1 MKRRD
6 FLKAT
11 PAITLPLFINGFP
24 LETMAENPLLHLL
37 GVQSMQN
44 GRVLVLIQLNGGNDG
59 LNTVIAL
66 DRYAELTNARSNI
79 LIPQNKVLGLNNS
92 SATGLHPAMT
102 EMQTMYN
109 NGIMNIMQG
118 VSYPNPNFSHFRA
131 TDIWLTAA
139 ASNQY
144 LNTGWLGRSMDQQFP
159 GYPDNYPTTDMPD
172 PLAVQIGSQAST
184 MTQTSATNA
193 AVTVTN
199 PNSFFNLVN
208 GTSDPAPDT
217 PYGHELTFLRL
228 LKQQTN
234 AYTAVIAAAY
244 NSNTTLATYPTSNS
258 LADQLKIVARL
269 IKGGLKTP
277 IYIVNHPNSFDTHSN
292 QTNTADT
299 TTGTHA
305 NLLSLLS
312 KAISAFQQDLTL
324 KGVDDRVVGM
334 TFTEFGRRI
343 KSNASGGTD
352 HGTAIPMFFFGKN
365 INPGLTGSSPVLP
378 ANATV
383 NDQIPMQFDFRAVYY
398 TILKD
403 WFELSDTDLSAVLSQ
418 TYTTLPIFR
427 QTALPV
433 TLLSFKGNW
442 NDKVTLQWQVDQEN
456 NTSRYE
462 IERSK
467 DGAGFEKIG
476 SVTATNAPTKHE
488 YTFTDSNLLL
498 SIYYYRVKIIDKDG
512 TFKYSG
518 VVLLKK
524 NQQPLAIQLK
534 VMPNPIRESFDIAFG
549 DKISGLVTVRIMDFN
564 GREIWKDEKQVNS
577 ADRINFP
584 LRHKMISRGIYV
596 MQVTAAGEEAITKVM
611 IEN

>member
-1 MKRRD
+1 
-6 FLKAT
+6 
-11 PAITLPLFINGFP
+11 
-24 LETMAENPLLHLL
+24 MAENPLLHLL
-37 GVQSMQN
+37 GIQSMQN

-66 DRYAELTNARSNI
+66 DRYSELTNARSNI
-79 LIPQNKVLGLNNS
+79 LIPQNRVLTLNNS
-92 SATGLHPAMT
+92 TGAGLNPAMT

-109 NGIMNIMQG
+109 NGLMNIVQG

-131 TDIWLTAA
+131 SDIWLTAA

-144 LNTGWLGRSMDQQFP
+144 LNTGWLGRAMDQQFV
-159 GYPDNYPTTDMPD
+159 GYPDSYPNATMPD
-172 PLAVQIGSQAST
+172 PLAVQIGSQASY
-184 MTQTSATNA
+184 MTQTGAGNA

-199 PNSFFNLVN
+199 PNSFYNLVN

-217 PYGHELTFLRL
+217 PYGHELTFLRM

-234 AYTAVIAAAY
+234 AYTAGIAAAY

-258 LADQLKIVARL
+258 LGDQLKIVARL

-292 QTNTADT
+292 QTDAVDT
-299 TTGTHA
+299 TIGTHA
-305 NLLSLLS
+305 NLLGALS
-312 KAISAFQQDLTL
+312 KAINAFQQDLTL

-352 HGTAIPMFFFGKN
+352 HGTSIPMFFFGKKV
-365 INPGLTGSSPVLP
+365 NPALTGASPVLP

-403 WFELSDTDLSAVLSQ
+403 WFELSDTDLSAVLFQ
-418 TYTTLPIFR
+418 TYTTLPIFQ
-427 QTALPV
+427 QTPLPV
-433 TLLSFKGNW
+433 TLLGFKGSW
-442 NDKVTLQWQVDQEN
+442 KDGKVGLQWQVDQEIN
-456 NTSRYE
+456 ISRYD

-467 DGAGFEKIG
+467 DGANFEKIG
-476 SVTATNAPTKHE
+476 SVSATNATTRHD
-488 YTFTDSNLLL
+488 YTYSDENLLL
-498 SIYYYRVKIIDKDG
+498 SLYYYRLKISDRDG
-512 TFKYSG
+512 TFKHSG
-518 VVLLKK
+518 IVMLKK
-524 NQQPLAIQLK
+524 NQQPGGIKIK
-534 VMPNPIRESFDIAFG
+534 VMPNPVRQWFNVGFEE
-549 DKISGLVTVRIMDFN
+549 KISGHIITRLIDFN
-564 GREIWKDEKQVNS
+564 GKEVWRDEKQVT
-577 ADRINFP
+577 DVDTVNFRLTNKTITP
-584 LRHKMISRGIYV
+584 GVYV
-596 MQVTAAGEEAITKVM
+596 VHITARGEETFTRVM